1 MGDSPDT
8 IAITRLLF
16 TFDSRF
22 QVDTI
27 LLESCMVIY
36 TRQLSQLKGFS
47 RVSDTN
53 LRYVRVKILGRFAFL
68 YLRQCAPFRGAI
80 CLDVISI
87 FEHISHSSLT
97 PLAIALPS

>member
-1 MGDSPDT
+1 MGTSPDT
-8 IAITRLLF
+8 IAITRLLLI
-16 TFDSRF
+16 FDSRF
-22 QVDTI
+22 HNTL
-27 LLESCMVIY
+27 LLERCMVIY

-87 FEHISHSSLT
+87 FVRISHSSLT

>member
-1 MGDSPDT
+1 MSLLYHTTTCPTSSIALVPPFTKSTCATRTQHSPNILDETHNNRAHLANRDFERNDQSDT

-36 TRQLSQLKGFS
+36 TRQLNQLK
-47 RVSDTN
+47 
-53 LRYVRVKILGRFAFL
+53 ILS
-68 YLRQCAPFRGAI
+68 
-80 CLDVISI
+80 SI
-87 FEHISHSSLT
+87 
-97 PLAIALPS
+97 

>member
-36 TRQLSQLKGFS
+36 TRQLNQLK
-47 RVSDTN
+47 
-53 LRYVRVKILGRFAFL
+53 ILS
-68 YLRQCAPFRGAI
+68 
-80 CLDVISI
+80 SI
-87 FEHISHSSLT
+87 
-97 PLAIALPS
+97 